1 MRIEEPGGGNP
12 VEHFLGRGEAPFVRV
27 AVEAKE
33 IEDIEVRVREA
44 DIRGIGDISLVVKKL
59 MHPAYQ

>member
-1 MRIEEPGGGNP
+1 MRIEEPGSCNP

-33 IEDIEVRVREA
+33 IEDLEVRVCEA
-44 DIRGIGDISLVVKKL
+44 DIRRIGDVGLVVEEL
-59 MHPAYQ
+59 IYPAYQ

>member
-1 MRIEEPGGGNP
+1 MRIEEPGSCNP

-33 IEDIEVRVREA
+33 IEDLEVRVCEA
-44 DIRGIGDISLVVKKL
+44 DVRGIGDVSLVVKKL
-59 MHPAYQ
+59 MDPAYQ